1 MPLDK
6 ETFLQES
13 IEEDRKNRVLL
24 IEDNPGDALLM
35 QEWVND
41 VAPERFTMDWESDLA
56 SGLSRLT
63 KESFDLVVLD
73 LSLPDSR
80 GWDTFERARKAV
92 PHLPLIVMSG
102 LNDEALAVRTV
113 KKGAQDYIVKGHVD
127 SHSLVRAMSYA
138 IQRRQAERALAEERN
153 LLRSLLD
160 NLPDPIYMKDLSG
173 HYLIDNKAHM
183 KLLGLKGANG
193 IQQKTIFD
201 FLPAE
206 TAKKTDRD
214 DRSVMATGN
223 PVFNRVERHL
233 LRDGSKKWFS
243 TTKVPL
249 RNTEGEIFGMV
260 GIDRDITERKEAEE
274 KLASYNRELQEKN
287 EQHMAD
293 QRMAR
298 EIQQALLPHQYP
310 SFPRKAKPHESAI
323 RFYHTYQPTDLV
335 GGDFYYILPLS
346 DTEAGVFI
354 CDVMGHGVRSALVT
368 AIMRTLVEELMP
380 AAHRPSRFLRE
391 INRALATILTRTG
404 TLVFAT
410 AFYLIVDIGR
420 SQLRYSNA
428 GGHPAPLHIRR
439 SENLVEPL
447 LLGIGRRPGPALG
460 LLEESTYLTVTR
472 TIEEKDIL
480 FLFTDGIY
488 EVEGMNGE
496 FYKQERLYQAVKERI
511 DFPPSQLLTELIQ
524 EVQTFSSSKEF
535 IDDICLVSVEIMKT
549 GQSVETP
556 EAPDWQI

>member
-13 IEEDRKNRVLL
+13 IDEDRKISVLL

-35 QEWVND
+35 QEWVNEMAAD
-41 VAPERFTMDWESDLA
+41 RFSMEWESDLA
-56 SGLSRLT
+56 SGLRRLKKDT
-63 KESFDLVVLD
+63 FDLLVLD

-80 GWDTFERARKAV
+80 GWDTFERARQAA

-113 KKGAQDYIVKGHVD
+113 KEGAQDYLVKGHVD
-127 SHSLVRAMSYA
+127 GHSLVRAMRYA
-138 IQRRQAERALAEERN
+138 IQRRQAEKALAEERN
-153 LLRSLLD
+153 LLRILLD
-160 NLPDPIYMKDLSG
+160 NLPDPIYVKDLSG
-173 HYLIDNKAHM
+173 RYLIDNKAHM
-183 KLLGLKGANG
+183 KLLGLKGAAGG
-193 IQQKTIFD
+193 IQEKSVFD

-223 PVFNRVERHL
+223 PIFNRVERHL
-233 LRDGSKKWFS
+233 LSDGSKKWFS

-274 KLASYNRELQEKN
+274 KLASYNRELKEKN

-310 SFPRKAKPHESAI
+310 SFPKGVHTQESAI
-323 RFYHTYQPTDLV
+323 RFYHTYQPTELV

-346 DTEAGVFI
+346 DTEAGIFI

-380 AAHRPSRFLRE
+380 VAHRPSRFFKE
-391 INRALATILTRTG
+391 INRALTTILTRTG
-404 TLVFAT
+404 TMVFAT
-410 AFYLIVDIGR
+410 AFYLIVDVGR

-439 SENLVEPL
+439 SEKSVEPL
-447 LLGIGRRPGPALG
+447 FLGRGRRPGPALG
-460 LLEESTYLTVTR
+460 LVENSTYLTSVAPV
-472 TIEEKDIL
+472 EEKDVL

-496 FYKQERLYQAVKERI
+496 FYEQERLYKAVKNRMEL
-511 DFPPSQLLTELIQ
+511 PPSELLTELIQ
-524 EVQTFSSSKEF
+524 EVQTFSSSREF
-535 IDDICLVSVEIMKT
+535 IDDICLVSVEVAKT
-549 GQSVETP
+549 GSSETS
-556 EAPDWQI
+556 EVRDWQI